1 MGEESS
7 IITFQSI
14 YDMVRKEKTSE
25 EIQELHPDVFKQLTS
40 YLKTKIQIYKNSKNR
55 GLNPGELEKM
65 KVQIVSAR
73 KLIKELY
80 ERRERKILHLA
91 INKSRT
97 KSDIIDDSTL
107 LNEEKLIFDDV
118 TEILDKYRQD
128 ILLNLVNAR
137 LPFGKKEETKPIENK
152 EETKS
157 ETMLIRFT
165 SSVQKFLGLKEEI
178 YGPFE
183 PGDIA
188 SIPNEIAEV
197 IIKRERGELVKE

>member
-7 IITFQSI
+7 TITFQSI
-14 YDMVRKEKTSE
+14 YDMARKEKTSE

-55 GLNPGELEKM
+55 GLNPNELEKM
-65 KVQIVSAR
+65 KVQIVSVR

-165 SSVQKFLGLKEEI
+165 SSVPKFLGLKEEI

-183 PGDIA
+183 PGDTA

-197 IIKRERGELVKE
+197 IIKRERGELVKD

>member
-7 IITFQSI
+7 TITFQSI
-14 YDMVRKEKTSE
+14 YDMARKEKTSE

-55 GLNPGELEKM
+55 GLNPNELEKM
-65 KVQIVSAR
+65 KVQIVSVR

-107 LNEEKLIFDDV
+107 LKEEKLIFDDV
-118 TEILDKYRQD
+118 TKILDKYRQD

-183 PGDIA
+183 PGDTA

-197 IIKRERGELVKE
+197 IIKRERGELVKD

>member
-1 MGEESS
+1 
-7 IITFQSI
+7 
-14 YDMVRKEKTSE
+14 
-25 EIQELHPDVFKQLTS
+25 
-40 YLKTKIQIYKNSKNR
+40 
-55 GLNPGELEKM
+55 M
-65 KVQIVSAR
+65 KVQIVSVR

-107 LNEEKLIFDDV
+107 LKEEKLIFDDV

-183 PGDIA
+183 PGDTA

-197 IIKRERGELVKE
+197 IIKRERGELVKD